1 MYRVLLSGPAGSGK
15 GTITKMLVREFEP
28 YGFAHFAAGE
38 LIRDHIARGTEFGLR
53 AKAFLN
59 KGEHVPDS
67 LLNGAVLAEMIK
79 AGPRVIL
86 DGYPRNL
93 NQVKMVEEQAPLQ
106 LVVEL
111 KVPRKVLID
120 RLSKQLVHPA
130 SGRAY
135 NLEVNPP
142 REEGKDD
149 LTGEP
154 LFKRSEDQL
163 EVARR
168 RLEVYDKTENKVI
181 EYYKKQNKCITLSGD
196 SSNAVFESVA
206 DIIRRDL
213 PTDSSASGR
222 TAFA

>member
-1 MYRVLLSGPAGSGK
+1 MYRVLLSGAAGSGK
-15 GTITKMLVREFEP
+15 GTIARMLVREFEP
-28 YGFAHFAAGE
+28 LGFNYFAAGDF
-38 LIRDHIARGTEFGLR
+38 IRDHIARGTEFGLR
-53 AKAFLN
+53 AQSFLN

-67 LLNGAVLAEMIK
+67 LLNGAVLAEMLK
-79 AGPRVIL
+79 AGPRVVL

-93 NQVKMVEEQAPLQ
+93 SQVKIVEEQAPLN

-142 REEGKDD
+142 KEEGKDD
-149 LTGEP
+149 VTGEP
-154 LFKRSEDQL
+154 LFKRSMDQL

-168 RLEVYDKTENKVI
+168 RLEVYDKTENKVLD
-181 EYYKKQNKCITLSGD
+181 YYKKQNKCVTLSGE
-196 SSNAVFESVA
+196 SSKVVFESVA

-213 PTDSSASGR
+213 ITTAPR
-222 TAFA
+222 TAYA